1 MDLPDDIMK
10 HIQSYLTIVSWRAE
24 HHFLKL
30 LQRYKNFT
38 FEDIPFYWSYWRYTD
53 QMKHNYLYE
62 YTKPLR
68 EYLNEY
74 RQRIIFN
81 AWSLKSSFTLFDI
94 QVNGVIRHAEYT
106 QLLYSRANVEG
117 AYNEFYTWQGCLP
130 LEDYKKAC
138 TIYRI
143 STIY

>member
-1 MDLPDDIMK
+1 MDLPDDIIK
-10 HIQSYLTIVSWRAE
+10 HIQSYLMIVSWRAE

-38 FEDIPFYWSYWRYTD
+38 FEDMPLSYWRYTD
-53 QMKHNYLYE
+53 QMKRNYLYE

-68 EYLNEY
+68 DYLNEY
-74 RQRIIFN
+74 RQRIIWN
-81 AWSLKSSFTLFDI
+81 SWTLRSSFTLFDI
-94 QVNGVIRHAEYT
+94 QVNGIVKQPEYI

-117 AYNEFYTWQGCLP
+117 AYNEFYTWQGCIP